1 MTGQEAFVL
10 LSRAYRSC
18 EMESP
23 SESEAWQTLKT
34 AVSEQTA
41 HNMPSD
47 EIADYDCGMLNDHGG
62 GNVSWWWDYLRS
74 EIGRCNDYWRSAT
87 SHVG

>member
-1 MTGQEAFVL
+1 MFLIGFFLGAAVGSLVTQLIIYVAMRRHYAKEGT
-10 LSRAYRSC
+10 
-18 EMESP
+18 P
-23 SESEAWQTLKT
+23 SAS
-34 AVSEQTA
+34 
-41 HNMPSD
+41 HNRPSD

>member
-1 MTGQEAFVL
+1 VTIFLVVSMFFFGCGVGALVQRLADKRQNTKVGT
-10 LSRAYRSC
+10 
-18 EMESP
+18 P
-23 SESEAWQTLKT
+23 SAS
-34 AVSEQTA
+34 
-41 HNMPSD
+41 HNRPSD